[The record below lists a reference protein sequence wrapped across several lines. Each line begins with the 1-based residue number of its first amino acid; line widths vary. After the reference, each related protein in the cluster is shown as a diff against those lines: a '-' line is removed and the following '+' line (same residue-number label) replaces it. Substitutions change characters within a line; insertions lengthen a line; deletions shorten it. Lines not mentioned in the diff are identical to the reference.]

1 MQPMRNLN
9 RQTSKLLLQA
19 SVTVC
24 SLVPILAGGA
34 GLVLGPALVSPGLV
48 GENMAGGDGADLDSH
63 FRYLSG
69 LLLGIGL
76 AYAASVP
83 GIERHRTRFLMLGA
97 FVVIGGLGRLLALL
111 LSGAPSPVMLA
122 ALAMELVVT
131 PLLTYWQG
139 RVARRM
145 SGRFLGR

>member
-1 MQPMRNLN
+1 MQRMRNLN
-9 RQTSKLLLQA
+9 RQTSKLLLQI

-34 GLVLGPALVSPGLV
+34 GVVLGPALVSPGLV
-48 GENMAGGDGADLDSH
+48 VGGDGPDLDSH

-69 LLLGIGL
+69 LLLGIGI

-83 GIERHRTRFLMLGA
+83 GIERHRARFLMLGA
-97 FVVIGGLGRLLALL
+97 IVVAGGLGRLLALL
-111 LSGAPSPVMLA
+111 LNGAPSPVMLA
-122 ALAMELVVT
+122 ALAMELLVT
-131 PLLTYWQG
+131 PLLTHWQG

>member
-1 MQPMRNLN
+1 MRNLN
-9 RQTSKLLLQA
+9 RQTSKLLLQLA
-19 SVTVC
+19 VTLC

-34 GLVLGPALVSPGLV
+34 GVVLGPTLVSAGLV
-48 GENMAGGDGADLDSH
+48 TGGGDGHDPDSH

-83 GIERHRTRFLMLGA
+83 GIERHRTRFLLLGA
-97 FVVIGGLGRLLALL
+97 IVVVGGLGRLLSLI
-111 LSGAPSPVMLA
+111 LSGVPSAVMLA

-145 SGRFLGR
+145 SARFLGR

>member
-1 MQPMRNLN
+1 MQRMRNLN
-9 RQTSKLLLQA
+9 RQTSKLLLQL
-19 SVTVC
+19 SVTLC
-24 SLVPILAGGA
+24 SLVPIAAGGA
-34 GLVLGPALVSPGLV
+34 GLVLGPALI
-48 GENMAGGDGADLDSH
+48 GESGDGPDLDSH

-83 GIERHRTRFLMLGA
+83 GIERHRSRFLMLCA
-97 FVVIGGLGRLLALL
+97 IVVLGGLGRLLALL
-111 LSGAPSPVMLA
+111 LNGVPSPVMLA

-131 PLLTYWQG
+131 PLLTVWQG